1 MRVGCEIGG
10 RKLWE
15 NIQSKNSLVEQCC
28 CYGIFKRSKLVSK
41 EVHDLGS
48 LEILANSSLI
58 LDIVLTG

>member
-28 CYGIFKRSKLVSK
+28 YGIFKRSKVVSK

-58 LDIVLTG
+58 LEIVLTG